1 VFGIYSSLE
10 AKLFAAGGVF
20 DGDIVLA
27 RPVDLQVSLPQRL
40 KKLWAICDLSFFDLH
55 EQEGVNGVLGLRAF
69 VLAGRFAP
77 ADQTGAVQVRVF
89 RRAQA
94 GTGRIIRSGPGLA
107 EIVKIPEHVELFLPP
122 RRAGI
127 ERLTA

>member
-1 VFGIYSSLE
+1 M
-10 AKLFAAGGVF
+10 
-20 DGDIVLA
+20 
-27 RPVDLQVSLPQRL
+27 
-40 KKLWAICDLSFFDLH
+40 
-55 EQEGVNGVLGLRAF
+55 NGVLGLRAF
-69 VLAGRFAP
+69 VLAGRFSP